1 MSSAGVPVEAGTP
14 SALASRA
21 GRTSRKRSAFISL
34 GWTLRDYAKRVWDNS
49 SEDNVLFLAGGIAF
63 NILLAAVPFFLLL
76 ISGVTYLLPFL
87 YRGQVDS
94 SSAVSFFIDR
104 LLPAHEES
112 PTSPIHKLVTD
123 ILRTRTSFTIYGAI
137 GFVWFST
144 RLFGSLRTVLADV
157 FDIENER
164 SIIQGKLF
172 DIQLTIVATLLFVAS
187 TALNT
192 YLTVATTRGVQFL
205 GRLGLRHDVMGG
217 LEYWTGRALAFVF
230 IAWMFF
236 SLYKYLPI
244 RRVRWRSA
252 WTAALFTS
260 AMFEAARWI
269 FSAYVRTFNPG
280 SLYTGTLT
288 AIVVI
293 VVWTYYAALIFILGG
308 EVGQVYELR
317 RVRRLQ
323 REVFT
328 DERS

>member
-1 MSSAGVPVEAGTP
+1 MSTAGVPIEAGTP
-14 SALASRA
+14 EP
-21 GRTSRKRSAFISL
+21 TSRSPRSTGSTKRPALVSL
-34 GWTLRDYAKRVWDNS
+34 GWTIRDYAKRVWDNS

-63 NILLAAVPFFLLL
+63 NILLAAVPFVLLL
-76 ISGVTYLLPFL
+76 IAGVTYLLPIL
-87 YRGQVDS
+87 YRGQFDS
-94 SSAVSFFIDR
+94 ANAVSFFLDR

-123 ILRTRTSFTIYGAI
+123 ILRTRKSFTIYGAI
-137 GFVWFST
+137 GFIWFST
-144 RLFGSLRTVLADV
+144 RLFGSLRTVLASV

-164 SIIQGKLF
+164 GIIQGKLF

-192 YLTVATTRGVQFL
+192 YLSVATKSGVQFL
-205 GRLGLRHDVMGG
+205 GRLGLRNDVMGG
-217 LEYWTGRALAFVF
+217 VEYWTGRIIAFVF

-236 SLYKYLPI
+236 SLYKYLPV

-252 WTAALFTS
+252 WIAALFTS
-260 AMFEAARWI
+260 TLFEAARWI

-288 AIVVI
+288 AIVIV
-293 VVWTYYAALIFILGG
+293 VVWTYYAAMIFILGG

-317 RVRRLQ
+317 RMRRLQ

-328 DERS
+328 

>member
-1 MSSAGVPVEAGTP
+1 
-14 SALASRA
+14 
-21 GRTSRKRSAFISL
+21 
-34 GWTLRDYAKRVWDNS
+34 
-49 SEDNVLFLAGGIAF
+49 
-63 NILLAAVPFFLLL
+63 
-76 ISGVTYLLPFL
+76 LLPIL

-104 LLPAHEES
+104 LLPAHQES

-123 ILRTRTSFTIYGAI
+123 ILRTRTSFTIYGAV
-137 GFVWFST
+137 GFIWFST
-144 RLFGSLRTVLADV
+144 RLFGSLRTVLAEV
-157 FDIENER
+157 FDIEHER
-164 SIIQGKLF
+164 GIIQGKLF

-192 YLTVATTRGVQFL
+192 YLSIVTRSGVQFL
-205 GRLGLRHDVMGG
+205 GRLGLQHDVMGG

-236 SLYKYLPI
+236 ALYKYLPV

-252 WTAALFTS
+252 WIAALFTS
-260 AMFEAARWI
+260 ALFEAARWI
-269 FSAYVRTFNPG
+269 FSAYLRTFNPG

-288 AIVVI
+288 AIVII
-293 VVWTYYAALIFILGG
+293 VLWTYYAALIFILGG

-317 RVRRLQ
+317 RTRRLQ

-328 DERS
+328 